1 MGHPRIILWGP
12 KLQALVP
19 IRSSRMSNGLEIVRA
34 GDGNLDGVLAVLE
47 EAAEWLV
54 AKGIEGP
61 WRPGFFSRQAFAD
74 QIARGEVYVS
84 RLGEETVGTITLQWS
99 DELFWPGASSD
110 AGYVHK
116 FAVRPAYLGRGFG
129 LQMLEWA
136 SRTAEL
142 ARKTCLRLNCLAT
155 NRKLRDYYEKAGF
168 IHVDDVEVAG
178 WKFSLYQKNLD
189 SEGAE
194 FNNVK
199 STSQE

>member
-1 MGHPRIILWGP
+1 M
-12 KLQALVP
+12 
-19 IRSSRMSNGLEIVRA
+19 SSTLEIVCA
-34 GDGNLDGVLAVLE
+34 GADDLDRVLAVLE

-54 AKGIEGP
+54 SKGIVGP

-74 QIARGEVYVS
+74 QIARDEVYVS
-84 RLGEETVGTITLQWS
+84 RLGEETVGTITLQWE
-99 DELFWPGASSD
+99 DELFWPGSSSD

-116 FAVRPAYLGRGFG
+116 LAVRPAYLGRGFG

-136 SRTAEL
+136 SRTAAL
-142 ARKTCLRLNCLAT
+142 ARKKCLRLNCLAT
-155 NRKLRDYYEKAGF
+155 NTKIRDYYEKAGF
-168 IHVDDVEVAG
+168 THLNDVEVAG